1 MLKIIWKQ
9 VSCSILQTNQHN
21 AVCKDTCVTKESSR
35 LAEVGYSIV
44 IISQCSNDELVQVW
58 IQTVFHYMLS
68 DKTVQYFLYNILH
81 I

>member
-1 MLKIIWKQ
+1 MLIIWKQ

-21 AVCKDTCVTKESSR
+21 AVRKDTCVIQEFSR
-35 LAEVGYSIV
+35 LAEVGDSIV
-44 IISQCSNDELVQVW
+44 IITQCSNDGHAHVW
-58 IQTVFHYMLS
+58 IQTVVHRMLT